1 MGGNVEL
8 TGPDLEAGVLVAEIP
23 DGKPFAAH
31 AHGEAFVV
39 VRQGARLR
47 VIGGVCTHY
56 SGPLADG
63 LVVGDTVRCPW
74 HHACFDL
81 DTGRAVGAPALNPVA
96 CHEVEVRDGRAF
108 LGAKKAAAERPTPA
122 AAPASIVVIG
132 AGAAG
137 AAAVEELRAQG
148 YAGAI
153 TLVGDEVGGPV
164 DRPNLSKD
172 YLAGTAP
179 KEWVTLRDAAFY
191 AGLDVTVVAGDR
203 AASLDASGRTV
214 TLESGRVLGFG
225 ALLLATGAA
234 PSSLRVPGGDLPHV
248 RTLRSLADAE
258 AIVER
263 AGSAKRA
270 VVIGAS
276 FIGLEVAA
284 SLRTRGLEVDV
295 VGREAVPLAR
305 QLGPELGALVRR
317 VHEEHGVRFHLGRS
331 PSSIT
336 GAAVVLDDGTS
347 LDSQLV
353 VAGVGVKPRTSLAEA
368 AGLRVE
374 DGVVVDAS
382 FRTSAPG
389 VFAAGDVA
397 RYPHSGTSE
406 LVRVEHW
413 VAAERQGQAAAR
425 AMLGG
430 AAPFRDPPFF
440 WSAHY
445 DLTISYVGVAHGFDA
460 IEVRGD
466 LAARDATV
474 VYRRAGRALA
484 IATVGR
490 DPVSLAVEAALE
502 RGDDAAVEAA
512 LG

>member
-1 MGGNVEL
+1 MSGNVEL
-8 TGPDLEAGVLVAEIP
+8 SGPDLEAGVAVSEIP
-23 DGKPFAAH
+23 EGKPFAAH
-31 AHGEAFVV
+31 AHGEPFVV

-47 VIGGVCTHY
+47 LIGGVCTHY
-56 SGPLADG
+56 SAPLSDG

-81 DTGRAVGAPALNPVA
+81 DSGRAVGAPALNAVA

-108 LGAKKAAAERPTPA
+108 IGAKKTRALPPA
-122 AAPASIVVIG
+122 PGSAPGSVVVIG

-137 AAAVEELRAQG
+137 AAAVETLRAEG
-148 YAGAI
+148 YAGSI
-153 TLVGDEVGGPV
+153 TLVGDEAGGPV

-179 KEWVTLRDAAFY
+179 KEWVTLRDADFY
-191 AGLDVTVVAGDR
+191 TGLEIDRIEGDP
-203 AASLDASGRTV
+203 AAAVDAAARTV
-214 TLESGRVLGFG
+214 TLASGRALHFG

-234 PSSLRVPGGDLPHV
+234 PNVLRAPGGDRPHV
-248 RTLRSLADAE
+248 RTLRSFTDAE
-258 AIVER
+258 AIIER
-263 AGSAKRA
+263 ATSAKRA

-276 FIGLEVAA
+276 FIGLEAAA
-284 SLRTRGLEVDV
+284 SLRARGLEVDV
-295 VGREAVPLAR
+295 VGREAVPLAK
-305 QLGPELGALVRR
+305 QLGPELGALVRS

-331 PSSIT
+331 PASIT
-336 GAAVVLDDGTS
+336 EAAVVLDDGTS
-347 LDSQLV
+347 LPADLV
-353 VAGVGVKPRTSLAEA
+353 VAGVGVKPRTALAEA

-374 DGVVVDAS
+374 DGVVVDAQ

-397 RYPHSGTSE
+397 RYPQAGSGD

-425 AMLGG
+425 AMLGDTG
-430 AAPFRDPPFF
+430 PFRGVPFF

-445 DLTISYVGVAHGFDA
+445 DLTISYVGVARDFDA
-460 IEVRGD
+460 IEVRGE
-466 LAARDATV
+466 LAARDATL
-474 VYRRAGRALA
+474 VYRRKGRA
-484 IATVGR
+484 IAVATIGR

-502 RGDDAAVEAA
+502 RGDDAAVERA
-512 LG
+512 LD